1 MPGFCCLNYDDL
13 IGMSGMSRYL
23 LFALLLAQS
32 AIAQDAAHHHH
43 DDGEKKIE
51 RPKILLDK
59 SARIVEYQL
68 KRLDNARLLLVE
80 TATDDPKYIPV
91 FKAILLRP
99 GLSRQNREQSLN
111 GLVAINK
118 TDTATELL
126 SALESLDD
134 GDRDQQRVGRQLS
147 GILLTHSRDVLAA
160 RTDDLKKAMSS
171 DSSVLRATGYAG
183 LVVAG
188 QAAAAWQQA
197 ETNAASRLAYLSAV
211 SLVPAGETRN
221 ALRANVV
228 ASLEKAQPNAVR
240 SSAIRALATISA
252 DQTDS
257 FTRLAE
263 FVSSDSF
270 RTPAVRSLLKIPN
283 AARSTQTSGQLV
295 DVLVKHAETTPAAQR
310 TTGEFLDA
318 MQLADE
324 LLRKLPAAES
334 KRYRQRLRDVTVRV
348 VRIHTVEEEMRYDKP
363 FFAVEAGRS
372 VQVVLENEDLM
383 PHNLVITRT
392 GKLKEVA
399 LAGAELGTTPGLD
412 GKLYVPDS
420 PDVLFS
426 TGMVNA
432 GKREVLTF
440 TAPTEPGEYPYV
452 CSFPR
457 HWMRMYGVMVVV
469 PDLDAW
475 QRNPTTPKDPL
486 GNNRSFVKNWK
497 QADFDTD
504 KLADSLRGRSPLIG
518 AKLFKDAT
526 CLGCHK
532 MKGEGGAVGPD
543 LTDVLK
549 RWKGDRYGILREII
563 DPSYKID
570 PKYAVKIVIDVNGLT
585 TSGIVTAEDSK
596 SISILV
602 NPEVP
607 KPKVILKDNIEEII
621 PSTTSMMPKALLDK
635 FTTDEIM
642 EILSYTIGGE

>member
-1 MPGFCCLNYDDL
+1 
-13 IGMSGMSRYL
+13 MSRYL
-23 LFALLLAQS
+23 LFAVLLAQA

-43 DDGEKKIE
+43 EDGEQKIE

-59 SARIVEYQL
+59 SIRIVEYQL

-635 FTTDEIM
+635 FTTDEIL
-642 EILSYTIGGE
+642 EILSYIIGGE

>member
-1 MPGFCCLNYDDL
+1 
-13 IGMSGMSRYL
+13 MSRYML
-23 LFALLLAQS
+23 IALVLAQS
-32 AIAQDAAHHHH
+32 AIAQDHTHEHHE
-43 DDGEKKIE
+43 DGEQKIE

-80 TATDDPKYIPV
+80 TATDDPKYVPV

-126 SALESLDD
+126 SALESLND

-188 QAAAAWQQA
+188 QTAAAWQQA
-197 ETNAASRLAYLSAV
+197 ESNAASRLAYLSAV

-228 ASLEKAQPNAVR
+228 ASLDAAQPKAVR
-240 SSAIRALATISA
+240 SSAIGALTTISA

-263 FVSSDSF
+263 FVSSDSL
-270 RTPAVRSLLKIPN
+270 RTPAVRSLLKIPD
-283 AARSTQTSGQLV
+283 AARGTETSKQLV
-295 DVLVKHAETTPAAQR
+295 AVLVKHAETTPAAQR

-348 VRIHTVEEEMRYDKP
+348 VRLHTVEEEMRYDKP

-426 TGMVNA
+426 TSMVNA

-486 GNNRSFVKNWK
+486 GNNRAFVKNWK
-497 QADFDTD
+497 QTDFDTA
-504 KLADSLRGRSPLIG
+504 KLADSLRGRSPQIG

-532 MKGEGGAVGPD
+532 MKNEGGAVGPD

-570 PKYAVKIVIDVNGLT
+570 PKYAVKIVIDVDGLT
-585 TSGIVTAEDSK
+585 TSGIVTAEDNK

-642 EILSYTIGGE
+642 EILSYITAGE

>member
-1 MPGFCCLNYDDL
+1 
-13 IGMSGMSRYL
+13 MSRYL
-23 LFALLLAQS
+23 LFAVLLAQA

-43 DDGEKKIE
+43 EDGEQKIE

-59 SARIVEYQL
+59 SIRIVEYQL

-126 SALESLDD
+126 SALESLDNE
-134 GDRDQQRVGRQLS
+134 DRDQQRVGRQLS
-147 GILLTHSRDVLAA
+147 GILLTHSQDVLAA

-183 LVVAG
+183 LVVAD
-188 QAAAAWQQA
+188 QAAAAWRQA

-228 ASLEKAQPNAVR
+228 AALDAGQSNAVR

-283 AARSTQTSGQLV
+283 AARSPQTSKQLV
-295 DVLVKHAETTPAAQR
+295 DVLVQHAETTPAAQR

-486 GNNRSFVKNWK
+486 GNYRSFVKNWK
-497 QADFDTD
+497 QTDFDTD
-504 KLADSLRGRSPLIG
+504 KLADSLRGRSPQIG

-532 MKGEGGAVGPD
+532 MKSEGGAVGPD

-570 PKYAVKIVIDVNGLT
+570 PKYAVKIVIDINGLT

-635 FTTDEIM
+635 FTTDEIL
-642 EILSYTIGGE
+642 EILSYIIGGE